1 MARYKFRRA
10 GSIISE
16 AIENNL
22 ISATNLVPVH
32 ARVEF
37 FNEFALRGNIHPACK
52 KEYALD
58 KISYDSTI
66 YIPVSGDDVDFN
78 EKVLMIRYYLEN
90 MFGEPAHDS
99 QNVGKSGFKF
109 RFTNVYDD
117 DKMIAQKFTRVTVDA
132 SNVYRII
139 MSNQKATV

>member
-1 MARYKFRRA
+1 MSRYKFRRA

-22 ISATNLVPVH
+22 VSPTNLVPVQ
-32 ARVEF
+32 ARVDCS
-37 FNEFALRGNIHPACK
+37 NEFALRGNIHPACK
-52 KEYALD
+52 KEYALEN
-58 KISYDSTI
+58 ISYDFTI

-78 EKVLMIRYYLEN
+78 EKVLLIRYYLEK

-99 QNVGKSGFKF
+99 QNAGKSGFVF
-109 RFTNVYDD
+109 RFTNEYDD
-117 DKMIAQKFTRVTVDA
+117 DKMMAHKFTRVAVNA

-139 MSNQKATV
+139 MANKKASV